1 MVRKPIFK
9 LIAGGKDITEKI
21 AENLISIEYV
31 DTHGNEESDEISFKV
46 FGLFKK
52 PEFGD
57 ELELYLGY
65 RKEAEDELFK
75 CGSFS
80 VAGVSKNYKA
90 NITEVRATAV
100 NFSSKGRGGG
110 IKNRL
115 TRSWSDTTLFK
126 IGAKTAGEN
135 GLKFKGVGE
144 DMPIKSILQNNRN
157 SLEFLLEICVKFGYL
172 MSNKNGFIIITK
184 A

>member
-9 LIAGGKDITEKI
+9 LIAKGKDITEKI
-21 AENLISIEYV
+21 AENLIFLEFV
-31 DTHGNEESDEISFKV
+31 DTHGSDESDEMSFRV

-57 ELELYLGY
+57 SLELYLGY
-65 RKEAEDELFK
+65 QNSDRDELFK

-80 VAGVSKNYKA
+80 VASVSKNYKA
-90 NITEVRATAV
+90 NTTEVRATAV
-100 NFSSKGRGGG
+100 NFSSKGEGGG
-110 IKNRL
+110 IKSRL

-126 IGAKTAGEN
+126 IGAKIAGEN
-135 GLKFKGVGE
+135 GLKFKSAGG
-144 DMPIKSILQNNRN
+144 DMSIKSILQNNQN
-157 SLEFLLEICVKFGYL
+157 SLEFLLDTCIKFGYL